1 MAKSWQTLSHSA
13 ALFVLMVGACLGAV
27 AAGHAQGATA
37 FPTAKTSS
45 GKERGVPGRLPDRPS
60 IPPAFSIPVEPL
72 GFSAPGAIYLG
83 QRNVLASLDFIDEDR
98 LLFTFRV
105 PGLLHRDAANR
116 SWSDER
122 RIRAV
127 VLTLPS
133 GAIAAEALWT
143 VHDRVRYL
151 WMLKDGTFLLRDG
164 FGIEQ
169 GDASL
174 GLKPA
179 LHFPGPL
186 QWMEMDPSQGFLV
199 TNSDEP
205 VEAAAKPGDVPKPAG
220 AQATMT
226 VDDQRAGAPDPG
238 SPNLVV
244 RILRRETGKVML
256 VSRTRQPVHLPIN
269 SDGYVESLRG
279 DGEQWL
285 LNLSYFSGGSR
296 VLGRV
301 TSACPPGIDFVSQ
314 RELLVT
320 GCEASGG
327 QRLVALTTDGRR
339 LWEASTSPQ
348 TIWPQLVMAPDGS
361 RLARETL
368 VVNHEINAY
377 SPLDTDDIKGQLLQ
391 VFNAANGAVALETS
405 ASPPLDA
412 GGNVAISPS
421 GRRVAVVN
429 AGAIQVFEL
438 PAPPPMPADPKA
450 PSAH

>member
-1 MAKSWQTLSHSA
+1 MAKQLRTLSHRAGLLLVLTGVCLAAA
-13 ALFVLMVGACLGAV
+13 AL
-27 AAGHAQGATA
+27 GHAQDSSP
-37 FPTAKTSS
+37 FPTFKTSN
-45 GKERGVPGRLPDRPS
+45 GKDRALQARLPEKPS

-105 PGLLHRDAANR
+105 PGLLHRDSANS

-133 GAIAAEALWT
+133 GSIAAEALWT

-151 WMLKDGTFLLRDG
+151 WMLKDGHFLLRDRDA
-164 FGIEQ
+164 IQQ

-186 QWMEMDPSQGFLV
+186 LWMEMDPSQGFLV
-199 TNSDEP
+199 TNSNEP
-205 VEAAAKPGDVPKPAG
+205 VEVAAKPGDVPKPAS
-220 AQATMT
+220 AEATMT
-226 VDDQRAGAPDPG
+226 VDGQKPGAPDM
-238 SPNLVV
+238 VV
-244 RILRRETGKVML
+244 RILRRDSGKVML
-256 VSRTRQPVHLPIN
+256 VSRTRQMVHLPIN
-269 SDGYVESLRG
+269 TDGYVESLRG

-285 LNLSYFSGGSR
+285 LNLDYFSGGSR

-301 TSACPPGIDFVSQ
+301 NSACPPSIEFVSQ

-320 GCEASGG
+320 GCEPTGG
-327 QRLVALTTDGRR
+327 HRLVALTTDGRR
-339 LWEASTSPQ
+339 LWEASTSAQ
-348 TIWPQLVMAPDGS
+348 AIWPQLVMAPDGS

-377 SPLDTDDIKGQLLQ
+377 SPLDTEDIKGQLVQ
-391 VFNAANGAVALETS
+391 VFNAANGVVALETS

-429 AGAIQVFEL
+429 GGAIQVFEL
-438 PAPPPMPADPKA
+438 PEPPSLPIDPKA
-450 PSAH
+450 PATH